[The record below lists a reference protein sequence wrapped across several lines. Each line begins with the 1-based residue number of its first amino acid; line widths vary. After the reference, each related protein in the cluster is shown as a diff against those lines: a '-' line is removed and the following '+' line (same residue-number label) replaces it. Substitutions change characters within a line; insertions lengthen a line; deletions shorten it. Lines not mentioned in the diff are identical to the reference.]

1 MKILI
6 STLVSL
12 FFVTLCHAGLL
23 YQYHELTLM
32 DLDEVNK
39 LVQDKIKESKRAD
52 AKTVPLKEAMQAVYA
67 RPDADRMIDK
77 VVTPL
82 RMELQDL
89 QEYDRVIN
97 ELTDEALNAL
107 KNTKNFKP
115 SVQVTYAIFL
125 ENLMG
130 DARRLAES
138 EDNLERKLLKKIKKA
153 KIKMTKEAINERKV
167 RSLSEAKS
175 PSEIAE
181 EILDGIGKLEKDKA
195 EAEKLAADEAKK
207 K

>member
-1 MKILI
+1 
-6 STLVSL
+6 
-12 FFVTLCHAGLL
+12 
-23 YQYHELTLM
+23 M

-89 QEYDRVIN
+89 EQYDRVIN

-175 PSEIAE
+175 PSEIAS
-181 EILDGIGKLEKDKA
+181 EILDGIDKLDKDKA
-195 EAEKLAADEAKK
+195 EAEKLAAEEAKK